1 MDDVIVDQPV
11 TVSLTRGLA
20 HGAKLMKQFRVTSL
34 LVIDKNRVLKGIVT
48 KESLEKEFRNE
59 DLSLQDIMKLDIPIV
74 QTGTGIAAAVE
85 LMRQHGLYSLPVV
98 HPDGSLAG
106 LVTNSSL
113 IDALL
118 KQI

>member
-1 MDDVIVDQPV
+1 
-11 TVSLTRGLA
+11 
-20 HGAKLMKQFRVTSL
+20 MKQFRVTSL
-34 LVIDKNRVLKGIVT
+34 LVTDKNRFLKGIVT
-48 KESLEKEFRNE
+48 KEMLEEQFHHE
-59 DLSLQDIMKLDIPIV
+59 DLSLQDIMKSDVPTV
-74 QTGTGIAAAVE
+74 PVGTGVADAVE

-98 HPDGSLAG
+98 LPNGILVG